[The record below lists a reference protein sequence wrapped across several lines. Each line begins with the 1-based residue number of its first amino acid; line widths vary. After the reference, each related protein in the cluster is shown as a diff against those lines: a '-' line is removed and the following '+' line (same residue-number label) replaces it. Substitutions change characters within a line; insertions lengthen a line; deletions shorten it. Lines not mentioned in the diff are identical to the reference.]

1 MTTLALR
8 GLQNIILLRSGVWT
22 RGDVKVKF
30 IHVEYNICVY
40 TIIYILGQ
48 KFRLL
53 FQRVRETCS
62 PRVDTSTPTI

>member
-8 GLQNIILLRSGVWT
+8 GLKKIILIGSGVCYVGK
-22 RGDVKVKF
+22 RGELKLSF
-30 IHVEYNICVY
+30 IHVECNICVY

-53 FQRVRETCS
+53 FKELEKLVA
-62 PRVDTSTPTI
+62 PA